1 MPKEKP
7 RKKRYLRSRIT
18 QRLILDTAEQVFLE
32 KGYHKTTITEISKR
46 ANVGYGTVYS
56 HFRGKNDL
64 LNTIIDRT
72 SEKYFNIMDDTEPVN
87 DFQELFSNFEDNIRA
102 FFHLASDQKEILK
115 VFQQAIGQSANVSE
129 HWNNKLEHFIEILAK
144 EITGARKKGFVNKD
158 LDVRIISKAM
168 ILTLEKYLWEIVHEN
183 ETDLELLIHTLSLI
197 FVRGLCAPESV
208 LNFQLPGS

>member
-56 HFRGKNDL
+56 HFRGKDDL

-72 SEKYFNIMDDTEPVN
+72 SEKYFNILDDTEPV
-87 DFQELFSNFEDNIRA
+87 SNFHELHAIFEDKIKST
-102 FFHLASDQKEILK
+102 FQLANKQKEILK
-115 VFQQAIGQSANVSE
+115 VSQQALGQSKNVFE
-129 HWNNKLEHFIEILAK
+129 HWNNKMALFAEIIER
-144 EITGARKKGFVNKD
+144 EIAGARKKGFVNKNFD
-158 LDVRIISKAM
+158 LRIISKAM
-168 ILTLEKYLWEIVHEN
+168 ILTLERFLWEFVHEN

-197 FVRGLCAPESV
+197 FVRGLCAPESI
-208 LNFQLPGS
+208 LNFQLHES